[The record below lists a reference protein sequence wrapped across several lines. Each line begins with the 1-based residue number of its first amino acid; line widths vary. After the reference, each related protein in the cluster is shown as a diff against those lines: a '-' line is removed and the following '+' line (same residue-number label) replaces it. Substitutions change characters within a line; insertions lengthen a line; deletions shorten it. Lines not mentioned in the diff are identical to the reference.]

1 MKCYGGAPGQP
12 GRFSFFPKGA
22 LTHHLVVAKSACFRF
37 RQTAKTASAPL
48 LLLSPQSLLLCG
60 DPLRRWQSSRWSGSC
75 ALHEVPFSRF
85 SRGGRQC
92 RKRTLPVQL
101 AAMFFLNIKTVV
113 KQPANCLRKPATG
126 SFVADMGIASP
137 ATPIFFLRK
146 RNKNE
151 GKVRTNGNL
160 PFGSKSGQPGQWAF
174 CCCRFCLFELFQDV
188 E

>member
-1 MKCYGGAPGQP
+1 MKCYGGAPDNRGASLFPEGRTYSPP
-12 GRFSFFPKGA
+12 GKTGGGSPPVGRARA
-22 LTHHLVVAKSACFRF
+22 LFTKCLSA
-37 RQTAKTASAPL
+37 ASP
-48 LLLSPQSLLLCG
+48 
-60 DPLRRWQSSRWSGSC
+60 
-75 ALHEVPFSRF
+75 E
-85 SRGGRQC
+85 GGRQC

-101 AAMFFLNIKTVV
+101 AAMFCLNIKTVV

-160 PFGSKSGQPGQWAF
+160 PFGSKSGQPRQWAF
-174 CCCRFCLFELFQDV
+174 CCCRFRLFKLFQDV

>member
-1 MKCYGGAPGQP
+1 MRGSFPRARRCADVYKRQVLCRRSGQP
-12 GRFSFFPKGA
+12 GRFSFSRRA
-22 LTHHLVVAKSACFRF
+22 HLLTTCES
-37 RQTAKTASAPL
+37 
-48 LLLSPQSLLLCG
+48 
-60 DPLRRWQSSRWSGSC
+60 RRWQPSRWSGSC

-101 AAMFFLNIKTVV
+101 AAMFCLNIKTVV

-126 SFVADMGIASP
+126 SLVADMGIASP

-160 PFGSKSGQPGQWAF
+160 DVYKRQLLALYHSSVKSKLNLRNF
-174 CCCRFCLFELFQDV
+174 IL
-188 E
+188 

>member
-1 MKCYGGAPGQP
+1 MGITMKYYGGAPGNR
-12 GRFSFFPKGA
+12 GRFSFSRRAHLLTTCKTGGGSPPVGQARALFTKCLSAASPEGA
-22 LTHHLVVAKSACFRF
+22 GK
-37 RQTAKTASAPL
+37 
-48 LLLSPQSLLLCG
+48 
-60 DPLRRWQSSRWSGSC
+60 
-75 ALHEVPFSRF
+75 
-85 SRGGRQC
+85 C

-146 RNKNE
+146 RNKSK

-160 PFGSKSGQPGQWAF
+160 PSGSKSSQPGQWAF
-174 CCCRFCLFELFQDV
+174 CCCRFRLFKLFQDV